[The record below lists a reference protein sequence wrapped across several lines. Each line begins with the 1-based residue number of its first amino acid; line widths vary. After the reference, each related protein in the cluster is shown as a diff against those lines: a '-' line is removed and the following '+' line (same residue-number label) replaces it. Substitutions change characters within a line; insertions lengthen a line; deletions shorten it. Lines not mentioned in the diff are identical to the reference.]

1 MKFIWYRRDNLP
13 NMRRHISQRETSLVL
28 YKKQSCNH
36 TAIPYLEQVQT
47 LFRTVSH
54 GLYTLFRAEAKN

>member
-1 MKFIWYRRDNLP
+1 MVYIPCSGLRPTDCRVLYR
-13 NMRRHISQRETSLVL
+13 

-36 TAIPYLEQVQT
+36 AAIPYLEQVQT